1 MVKILKLI
9 RQVWRFEK
17 LIGIRFKILKCLMQN
32 ERFHELARMFEIL
45 FKFLTFSMHCAHM
58 IEDKQAILLLYW

>member
-17 LIGIRFKILKCLMQN
+17 LIGIRFKILKRLMQN

-45 FKFLTFSMHCAHM
+45 FNF
-58 IEDKQAILLLYW
+58 